1 LIGAS
6 LSLQPRIVRIT
17 RARDHAE
24 LYFPPLRMPE
34 VALPLALFG
43 VIATTLP
50 ALAIGRLLP
59 SLEVPSGLLSAIL
72 MASLVLPFGLFGAA
86 FVLLAV
92 YMLSNALIVRVDA
105 DAIVTERVLFGIVA
119 RRRRILRSDI
129 ASIDAEIA
137 SRYQSLFSSY
147 PVYQLVA
154 RDERHHKR
162 VIVAETLKGEALMN
176 EVKAAIDPRKSESGE
191 YAHGRH

>member
-1 LIGAS
+1 MS
-6 LSLQPRIVRIT
+6 LRPRIVRIT
-17 RARDHAE
+17 RARDHVE

-50 ALAIGRLLP
+50 ALAIGGLLP
-59 SLEVPSGLLSAIL
+59 SLEVPSGVLSAIL
-72 MASLVLPFGLFGAA
+72 MASFVLPFGLFGAA
-86 FVLLAV
+86 FVLLAF
-92 YMLSNALIVRVDA
+92 YMLCNALMVRVDG

-119 RRRRILRSDI
+119 RRRKILRSDI

-137 SRYQSLFSSY
+137 SRYQSLFSSD

-154 RDERHHKR
+154 RGMRHHKR
-162 VIVAETLKGEALMN
+162 VIVAETLKGQALMN
-176 EVKAAIDPRKSESGE
+176 EVKAVIDPQNL
-191 YAHGRH
+191 